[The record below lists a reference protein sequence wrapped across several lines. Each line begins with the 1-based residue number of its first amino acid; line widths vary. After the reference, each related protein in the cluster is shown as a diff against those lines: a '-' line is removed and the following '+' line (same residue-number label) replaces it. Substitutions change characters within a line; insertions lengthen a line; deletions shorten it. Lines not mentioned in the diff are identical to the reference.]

1 MIQIQAKRSLPE
13 ITKNVAESEMGFN
26 EPEYI
31 PPGKVTLKDSIQFIV
46 QHQKFAS
53 KYTAEEI
60 AKEYKLDAA
69 QVKNVLK
76 HFQTFQLHL
85 SKETF
90 KKNPNLEKLLK
101 TQSKS
106 EFVYKISPT
115 TELPSQKQLPDTSVK
130 KDKINTNTN

>member
-1 MIQIQAKRSLPE
+1 
-13 ITKNVAESEMGFN
+13 
-26 EPEYI
+26 
-31 PPGKVTLKDSIQFIV
+31 
-46 QHQKFAS
+46 
-53 KYTAEEI
+53 
-60 AKEYKLDAA
+60 
-69 QVKNVLK
+69 VLK

-130 KDKINTNTN
+130 KEQLFIQISSYLFPTDILVRVCIKFIIPVSVQPEP

>member
-1 MIQIQAKRSLPE
+1 MIQIQSKRSLPE
-13 ITKNVAESEMGFN
+13 ITKDVAETEMGFI

-31 PPGKVTLKDSIQFIV
+31 PPGKVTLKDSIKFIV

-60 AKEYKLDAA
+60 AKEYKLDAV
-69 QVKNVLK
+69 QVENVLK

-90 KKNPNLEKLLK
+90 KKNPKLEKLLK
-101 TQSKS
+101 SQSKS
-106 EFVYKISPT
+106 EFVYNISPT
-115 TELPSQKQLPDTSVK
+115 TELPSQKQLPDSSVE
-130 KDKINTNTN
+130 KDKFNTNTN

>member
-1 MIQIQAKRSLPE
+1 
-13 ITKNVAESEMGFN
+13 MGFN

-60 AKEYKLDAA
+60 AKEYKLDAV

-115 TELPSQKQLPDTSVK
+115 TELPSQKQLPDTSVE
-130 KDKINTNTN
+130 KDKFNTNTN

>member
-1 MIQIQAKRSLPE
+1 
-13 ITKNVAESEMGFN
+13 
-26 EPEYI
+26 
-31 PPGKVTLKDSIQFIV
+31 VTLKDSIQFIV

-90 KKNPNLEKLLK
+90 KKNPN
-101 TQSKS
+101 
-106 EFVYKISPT
+106 
-115 TELPSQKQLPDTSVK
+115 
-130 KDKINTNTN
+130 